1 MRFLPVVAAAS
12 LTAALFA
19 SSVLADGLLSG
30 VDGMTSTVMQH
41 GQSSFSGLAMR
52 ARLHPASL
60 SSQIEILPTVE
71 YWRNSSSV
79 EPYNIHSS
87 RSDAT
92 LGVAGRFVFQTHGW
106 EPYAGLGLALHFLSE
121 EVEAAALGVPK
132 AQASSVKGGVSF
144 LGGLSIPL
152 TQKVDNFFEL
162 NFHDLPGSSQL
173 KLNFGL
179 SYNLK

>member
-1 MRFLPVVAAAS
+1 MRVLPVVAAAS
-12 LTAALFA
+12 LSAALFVSAA
-19 SSVLADGLLSG
+19 SAAGILSG

-71 YWRNSSSV
+71 YWRTSSSV
-79 EPYNIHSS
+79 QAYNIHSS

-92 LGVAGRFVFQTHGW
+92 LGVAGRFIFETHGW
-106 EPYAGLGLALHFLSE
+106 QPYVGMGLGLHFLSE

-132 AQASSVKGGVSF
+132 AQTSNVKGGVSF

-152 TQKVDNFFEL
+152 TQRVDNFFEL

-179 SYNLK
+179 SYNLR